1 MRNPPLALT
10 RRQGDFF
17 GGKCLE
23 LGSFPRRLRL
33 TGSFV
38 RLTTVT
44 YEPPQNIL
52 NGVGSNLESR
62 RYGFF
67 QD

>member
-1 MRNPPLALT
+1 MRNPPLAFT

-38 RLTTVT
+38 RLTAAT
-44 YEPPQNIL
+44 YEPRQNIL
-52 NGVGSNLESR
+52 KEVGSNLESHR
-62 RYGFF
+62 FVFF
-67 QD
+67 RD